1 MYFDRVMQLGL
12 LSGIFFLPISLP
24 LSWGCFLLSIAVW
37 SWRFLLTVEVVI
49 RLTSLDFYLSGFVV
63 LEGISVW
70 QSDHA
75 AECWY
80 NYFYLVGLYVLVY
93 FLVSQLLIDYD
104 GAKKAVWV
112 LLSSAATVC
121 LIGLFQYVAGVDVTA
136 ERWIDSDQF
145 PELKTRI
152 FSTLGNPNVLAAFL
166 VMSTGLS
173 LGLSI
178 GFPHRVGKLSLLSVM
193 GLSVACILLT
203 YSRGAWLALGVMAVI
218 FAFFWRR
225 PRRRELLFGSGLL
238 AFLTF
243 FSYESLV
250 PRFRSILAMFNP
262 TDSSVALRWA
272 LWESTMAMVKE
283 HPWLGLGWGSYRFVY
298 PEYDFF
304 VQNPDVIIYHG
315 HNSLLSIAAEIGIPG
330 MIFFAFDRR
339 KEKGDRRQMKG
350 TEAEH
355 TEWETVR
362 RIRKKTYG

>member
-1 MYFDRVMQLGL
+1 
-12 LSGIFFLPISLP
+12 
-24 LSWGCFLLSIAVW
+24 
-37 SWRFLLTVEVVI
+37 
-49 RLTSLDFYLSGFVV
+49 
-63 LEGISVW
+63 
-70 QSDHA
+70 
-75 AECWY
+75 
-80 NYFYLVGLYVLVY
+80 
-93 FLVSQLLIDYD
+93 
-104 GAKKAVWV
+104 
-112 LLSSAATVC
+112 
-121 LIGLFQYVAGVDVTA
+121 
-136 ERWIDSDQF
+136 
-145 PELKTRI
+145 
-152 FSTLGNPNVLAAFL
+152 
-166 VMSTGLS
+166 
-173 LGLSI
+173 
-178 GFPHRVGKLSLLSVM
+178 M

-330 MIFFAFDRR
+330 MIFFAFAWGTVIAKSVKMLRQDGRPER
-339 KEKGDRRQMKG
+339 KSLQLGLVIALVGLAAFSLTDHVLFNIQVCAVFWFLLGVGANLSDKTEQIQRQL
-350 TEAEH
+350 
-355 TEWETVR
+355 W
-362 RIRKKTYG
+362 INKKYVGFAGILNK